1 MNVCFLFSEHRGWV
15 LSIQFCLQD
24 QERNFSEGWGVRGV
38 LPDLGFNHFKG
49 TLWLWPAGRKGTLT
63 VNFKVTVDVV

>member
-1 MNVCFLFSEHRGWV
+1 M
-15 LSIQFCLQD
+15 
-24 QERNFSEGWGVRGV
+24 RGV

-49 TLWLWPAGRKGTLT
+49 TLWLWPAGRKGSLT